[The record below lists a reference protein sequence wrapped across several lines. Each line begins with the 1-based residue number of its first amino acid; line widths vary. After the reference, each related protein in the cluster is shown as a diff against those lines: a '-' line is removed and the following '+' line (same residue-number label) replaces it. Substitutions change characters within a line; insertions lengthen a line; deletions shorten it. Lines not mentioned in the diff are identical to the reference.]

1 ITVLKGVLIGLGAL
15 AAVGLVAVLILSA
28 TLPPTELIENPE
40 HLEST
45 VVYTS
50 DGVELARYYLGQNRT
65 WVSADKISPAMF
77 DALVAMEDRRFYDHW
92 GVDMR
97 SWAAVLYGILTG
109 EGVRGASTITMQLAR
124 NLYEQVGTERTV
136 LRKARE
142 ILTSIQLERRY
153 TKGEII

>member
-1 ITVLKGVLIGLGAL
+1 MPQVPYTDAELQRYFEDPEARRQAAAAGAVTKSEAHRRAFKALKGVLLGVAAAAL
-15 AAVGLVAVLILSA
+15 AVVAYLLILSA

-45 VVYTS
+45 VAYTS

-65 WVSADKISPAMF
+65 WVSAQEISPAMF

-97 SWAAVLYGILTG
+97 GFAAVAAG
-109 EGVRGASTITMQLAR
+109 EEG
-124 NLYEQVGTERTV
+124 
-136 LRKARE
+136 
-142 ILTSIQLERRY
+142 
-153 TKGEII
+153 